1 VTRFQLDVT
10 AEVEASDHPTVMSPS
25 DPRYARV
32 PLDGVPTFI
41 ALPAAGPAQ
50 ILSQAPWAGGAPTGK
65 VLTPT
70 ELQQLPL
77 LCPVQPSKIIG
88 IGRNYRKHAE
98 ELQNEVPE
106 EPLMFFKP
114 PSSLLD
120 PGGIVLLPPES
131 SRVDYE
137 GELVVVIGR
146 RAHRVGVDEAR
157 RAVFGYSIACDVT
170 ARDLQN
176 KDKQWTRAKGFDT
189 FCPIG
194 PYVAAH
200 PDPAAL
206 GVRLTVNGEIRQD
219 GKVRDMIFDV
229 PALVAYVS
237 QSMTLE
243 PGDVIL
249 TGTPEGVGPL
259 VDGDAVSV
267 RIDPLGELVFRVATE
282 RR

>member
-1 VTRFQLDVT
+1 MFRMTL
-10 AEVEASDHPTVMSPS
+10 SDL
-25 DPRYARV
+25 RYARV
-32 PLDGVPTFI
+32 LLKGKSTYLAV
-41 ALPAAGPAQ
+41 PAAGPAQ
-50 ILSQAPWAGGAPTGK
+50 VLGDAPWAGGTATGHE
-65 VLTPT
+65 VPAT
-70 ELQQLPL
+70 ELARLPL

-88 IGRNYRKHAE
+88 IGRNYKKHAE
-98 ELQNEVPE
+98 ELAHEVPA

-120 PGGIVLLPPES
+120 PGGLVQLPPES
-131 SRVDYE
+131 TRVDYE

-146 RAHRVGVDEAR
+146 RARRVSVDQAR
-157 RAVFGYSIACDVT
+157 QAVFGYSIACDVT

-194 PYVAAH
+194 PYVVAH

-206 GVRLTVNGEIRQD
+206 GVQLTVNGAVRQN

-229 PALVAYVS
+229 PTLIAYAS

-259 VDGDAVSV
+259 SDGDAVTV
-267 RIDPLGELVFRVATE
+267 RIDPLGELAFRVSAE

>member
-1 VTRFQLDVT
+1 MT
-10 AEVEASDHPTVMSPS
+10 PS
-25 DPRYARV
+25 DLRYARV
-32 PLDGVPTFI
+32 LLEGHPTYVAVPTTGPAKILDG
-41 ALPAAGPAQ
+41 
-50 ILSQAPWAGGAPTGK
+50 APWAGGSPTGQ
-65 VLTPT
+65 
-70 ELQQLPL
+70 ELAAPELDRL
-77 LCPVQPSKIIG
+77 ARLCPVQPSKIIG
-88 IGRNYRKHAE
+88 IGRNYKKHAA
-98 ELQNEVPE
+98 ELKNELPE

-120 PGGIVLLPPES
+120 PGGVVELPAES
-131 SRVDYE
+131 TRVDYE
-137 GELVVVIGR
+137 GELAVVIGR
-146 RAHRVGVDEAR
+146 RARRLSVEEAR

-200 PDPAAL
+200 PDPSVL
-206 GVRLTVNGEIRQD
+206 GVQLSVNGAIRQD
-219 GKVRDMIFDV
+219 GSVRDMIFDV
-229 PALVAYVS
+229 PTLVAYAS

-259 VDGDAVSV
+259 ADGDAVTV
-267 RIDPLGELVFRVATE
+267 RIEPFGELAFRVATE